1 MKIFISHSQR
11 QKLFIKELRKHLPD
25 FIELWIDEKKLLIGE
40 EVQNTIKKT
49 IDEDIHFLVL
59 IIDRNAVESNWVMQ
73 EFEWGIKKELKL
85 SRPFVLPI
93 VLEKDIWDS
102 LEDNNIKK
110 RLFLPC
116 YEFSDEAIAVT
127 AKNLINQLFAWT
139 CKELYGSGLE
149 SDQKSS
155 LDLLDEAD
163 NFIKEI
169 AEKVRLLVYPY
180 RQNNPLDLLQ
190 LLDMLKEQ
198 NELVDISIFTFK
210 ELIARIIKQN
220 HLTGIVSDGEYIWV
234 KQEHYSWKLA
244 IHSKNKEK
252 IAKRAIKFINSNYI
266 IALDSGSTT
275 LAIAKEINKGL
286 EMGLWDNLKVVT
298 NSIPIAQELFMYSSK
313 LGLVDNNNILSVFM
327 TEGRIRPNSL
337 AVVNDDEI
345 YQNVDSGFQET
356 ISKLGGADI
365 CFVGANGV
373 YRNEGFAVHSTYEI
387 RSKSEI
393 LKNCKNKFI
402 VIDSSK
408 LKIQEQNKFVD
419 FNDDI
424 KVITTEDLTSNDLVI
439 IKKIAHS
446 SSLEL
451 ILV

>member
-11 QKLFIKELRKHLPD
+11 QKLFIKELRKHMPD

-49 IDEDIHFLVL
+49 IEEDINFLVL

-73 EFEWGIKKELKL
+73 EFDWGIKKELKL

-102 LEDNNIKK
+102 IEDLNIKK
-110 RLFLPC
+110 RFFLPC
-116 YEFSDEAIAVT
+116 YEFSDEAIALT
-127 AKNLINQLFAWT
+127 AKNLIHQLFAWT
-139 CKELYGSGLE
+139 CKELYGSGLG

-163 NFIKEI
+163 HFIKEI

-180 RQNNPLDLLQ
+180 RQNNPLDLIQ
-190 LLDMLKEQ
+190 LLEMLKEQ
-198 NELVDISIFTFK
+198 NELVDISIFSFK
-210 ELIARIIKQN
+210 DLITRIIKQN

-252 IAKRAIKFINSNYI
+252 IAKRAIKFINSNFI
-266 IALDSGSTT
+266 LALDSGSTT

-286 EMGLWDNLKVVT
+286 EMGLWDNLKIVT
-298 NSIPIAQELFMYSSK
+298 NSIPIAQELLTYSSK

-373 YRNEGFAVHSTYEI
+373 YKNEGFAVHSNYEI
-387 RSKSEI
+387 RSKREI

-419 FNDDI
+419 FTDDI
-424 KVITTEDLTSNDLVI
+424 KVITTEDLTSNDLLE
-439 IKKIAHS
+439 IKKIANITN
-446 SSLEL
+446 LEL
-451 ILV
+451 ITV